1 MPDTRPCLCIPTCT
15 KPISSRQRQRHRHL
29 LKKARA
35 LDPSESGSDSGAN
48 RHSQPDFANY
58 KPDDDTVDQD
68 PISDHTDT
76 VAQVTSDSDSDTG
89 QSEDD
94 QPFPW
99 GHIEVEEEDEDE
111 SEGEEEEVEEYDDDI
126 TEDDLASQLHAEFLP
141 EAPPTDPR
149 LRLFQFQI
157 DTFTREHLSTMV
169 NSIAVHAPSDSSKQ
183 FNGQYFPDSSAL
195 WRMITRLARYT
206 TSVDGCLTG
215 AMTAE

>member
-1 MPDTRPCLCIPTCT
+1 MPNTRPCLCIPTCT
-15 KPISSRQRQRHRHL
+15 KPISRQCRRHRHL

-99 GHIEVEEEDEDE
+99 GHIE
-111 SEGEEEEVEEYDDDI
+111 EEEVEEYDDDI
-126 TEDDLASQLHAEFLP
+126 TEDDLVHVLQERYGDEWQPVDLRPANCMLSSSPRH
-141 EAPPTDPR
+141 PR
-149 LRLFQFQI
+149 LTHGCDFSNFKLI
-157 DTFTREHLSTMV
+157 PSPA
-169 NSIAVHAPSDSSKQ
+169 SISPPCKQ

-206 TSVDGCLTG
+206 TSVDGCLSG